1 MPFQGRGM
9 PTSAPGSGG
18 RARATLR
25 VKFWPEPFE
34 IGTSAS
40 PATPDFNA
48 ARAGMCARPKRALVI
63 HTLWEVSYFA
73 QFHTGT
79 KRS

>member
-1 MPFQGRGM
+1 MAACRPFEEPAG
-9 PTSAPGSGG
+9 AP
-18 RARATLR
+18 AATLR
-25 VKFWPEPFE
+25 VKFWPKPFE
-34 IGTSAS
+34 KKRQLPG
-40 PATPDFNA
+40 D
-48 ARAGMCARPKRALVI
+48 AGLQRRPGLECAPGLSGALVI

>member
-1 MPFQGRGM
+1 MLARAGRGLA
-9 PTSAPGSGG
+9 APGSGG
-18 RARATLR
+18 RASGHAAGQILAGTFRKR
-25 VKFWPEPFE
+25 
-34 IGTSAS
+34 TSAS